1 MTDRGGGGG
10 GRLKLEIALIHSC
23 CLLIVWIFWGGRV
36 KAKIKNKS
44 YDMMYW
50 GFFLGGE
57 GGGLNLRLTEGLEGG
72 VLMLYKKV
80 ALES

>member
-1 MTDRGGGGG
+1 
-10 GRLKLEIALIHSC
+10 
-23 CLLIVWIFWGGRV
+23 
-36 KAKIKNKS
+36 
-44 YDMMYW
+44 MMYW